1 MSMFEKIVEYASRQL
16 EIPAEEIT
24 RDTTFESLG
33 VDSLDIVEMTMDFEA
48 ELGVELDMEGVKIKL
63 QEDQTDIPCEKCGR
77 MMVIKTGRF
86 GKFLACPGY
95 PECKNAKPLVQE
107 MPGECPRCGGKI
119 VQKRS
124 KRGHTFYGCGN
135 YPDCNF
141 MTWYMPTEEKCP
153 VCGKTLFKK
162 RANQLICL
170 NEQCST
176 YVKEEPRV
184 RKTKAEDSG
193 ADDQKAA
200 KKTTA
205 KRTKKST
212 APAKRSKAKAE
223 DEA

>member
-1 MSMFEKIVEYASRQL
+1 
-16 EIPAEEIT
+16 
-24 RDTTFESLG
+24 
-33 VDSLDIVEMTMDFEA
+33 
-48 ELGVELDMEGVKIKL
+48 
-63 QEDQTDIPCEKCGR
+63 
-77 MMVIKTGRF
+77 
-86 GKFLACPGY
+86 
-95 PECKNAKPLVQE
+95 
-107 MPGECPRCGGKI
+107 
-119 VQKRS
+119 
-124 KRGHTFYGCGN
+124 
-135 YPDCNF
+135 

-170 NEQCST
+170 NEQCIT

-205 KRTKKST
+205 KRTKKAASRTTKKTAAKTKTAKKST

>member
-1 MSMFEKIVEYASRQL
+1 
-16 EIPAEEIT
+16 
-24 RDTTFESLG
+24 
-33 VDSLDIVEMTMDFEA
+33 
-48 ELGVELDMEGVKIKL
+48 
-63 QEDQTDIPCEKCGR
+63 

-170 NEQCST
+170 NEQCIT

-205 KRTKKST
+205 KRTKKAASRTTKKTAAKTKTAKKST